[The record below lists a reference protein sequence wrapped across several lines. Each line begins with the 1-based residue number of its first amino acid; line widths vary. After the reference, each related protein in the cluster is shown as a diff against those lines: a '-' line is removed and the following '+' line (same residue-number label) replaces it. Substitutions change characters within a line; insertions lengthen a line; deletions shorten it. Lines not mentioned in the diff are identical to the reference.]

1 MQLNFIITSFAFL
14 IFSSSLFWSKIHGR
28 DNNKR
33 HDLNFNRVEEAIKN
47 NNFKTA
53 LNILNTKFKNKRKNS
68 AKYYFLLARIQQEN
82 KNNTNALINYTISLE
97 KDKKNF
103 KAWNNRGLIKGSL
116 KDLKGALSDFSKAI
130 EINKDFEDAYIN
142 RGVTY
147 SALKRPSKAISDFNK
162 AIEINPESIE
172 AYTNRAITYR
182 FMKSYRR
189 LCLDLQ
195 IIKKLGGQQV
205 DDWIKEY
212 CK

>member
-1 MQLNFIITSFAFL
+1 MPFNLLIPLTLFLYFGGFISLNPIRV
-14 IFSSSLFWSKIHGR
+14 FSKQEKSILDK
-28 DNNKR
+28 
-33 HDLNFNRVEEAIKN
+33 VE
-47 NNFKTA
+47 KT
-53 LNILNTKFKNKRKNS
+53 ILNKNYNNGLKVLTDLEDKKNLS
-68 AKYYFLLARIQQEN
+68 ARFYFLKARIQQEN
-82 KNNTNALINYTISLE
+82 KDNLNALINYSLAIE
-97 KDKKNF
+97 KDTEF
-103 KAWNNRGLIKGSL
+103 YKAFNNRGLVKGSL
-116 KDLKGALSDFSKAI
+116 KDLKGALEDFSQAI
-130 EINKDFEDAYIN
+130 ILNENFEAAYIN

-182 FMKSYRR
+182 FIKSYRR

-195 IIKKLGGQQV
+195 TMKQLGGQQV